1 MYNDAGTFIRMTLDR
16 IASGKRSA
24 IVNQLSCRVSSIVM
38 FLITFSLTTVILL
51 CAIWLNAVAPKC
63 YLQIVVDL
71 GVEVDEHHEGDDT
84 QDSQPGPVVIVDDI
98 V

>member
-1 MYNDAGTFIRMTLDR
+1 MTLDR
-16 IASGKRSA
+16 IASGKGSA
-24 IVNQLSCRVSSIVM
+24 IVNQLSCRVYSIFM

-51 CAIWLNAVAPKC
+51 CVIWLNAVAPKR

-71 GVEVDEHHEGDDT
+71 GVEVDEHHEGDDA
-84 QDSQPGPVVIVDDI
+84 QDSQPGPVVVVDDI